1 MTDDCPNTAAIS
13 PCPIYYQAQQCI
25 CPLSLFHAPPLS
37 IHLPQ
42 QPAPPQLLL
51 FTEMPGL
58 LRTPPSPLSVPLVS
72 SSLACNAFHEPA
84 HNLGP
89 PAVPALHC
97 TLPCPPCTLP
107 ESSRC
112 VTGYF
117 AGRRAALPLPLCASF
132 HSSLLLYLCLDLSYF
147 AYHPPSSTPSV
158 Q

>member
-1 MTDDCPNTAAIS
+1 MCLTLGVILYIILLYL
-13 PCPIYYQAQQCI
+13 IYYTIIQYTI
-25 CPLSLFHAPPLS
+25 IYYYTIHIRYYILYYTLLSLFLSLYLSSVLPSQSTLPPF
-37 IHLPQ
+37 P
-42 QPAPPQLLL
+42 
-51 FTEMPGL
+51 
-58 LRTPPSPLSVPLVS
+58 
-72 SSLACNAFHEPA
+72 SSLLPLPA
-84 HNLGP
+84 TP
-89 PAVPALHC
+89 FMSLH
-97 TLPCPPCTLP
+97 TILAPLPCPPCTLP